1 MDTMEATP
9 SASYSVT
16 LRVEFPHRAGSLG
29 QILTAV
35 GDAGGIVGAVDI
47 IQIGGERSTRDVT
60 VNARD
65 SEHARQIA
73 DAIDALPEV
82 RVTDFSD
89 RTFLFHLGGKIEV
102 KSKTP
107 VRTRDD
113 LSMAYTPGVA
123 RVCRAIAED
132 PERAFNLTIKRN
144 TVAVVSD
151 GTAVLGLGDIGP
163 EAAMPVMEGKVML
176 FKEFAGVD
184 AFPICLDTKD
194 TDEIVEIVKG
204 MSPGFGGINLE
215 DISAP
220 RCFEIEER
228 LKEELEI
235 PVFHDDQHGTAVVAL
250 AALINSLKIVRKKE
264 MENLK
269 VVVNGIGASG
279 VACTKILL
287 SAGARNIIGCDSKG
301 IVHEGRE
308 DLNPTKRW
316 YAENTNPEGLT
327 GDLSEA
333 VVGADLFL
341 GLSVPGV
348 LTVEHLDS
356 MAEDPIVFA
365 MANPDPEIRP
375 EVARGKARVIATG
388 RSDYPNQ
395 INNTLCFPGIF
406 RGALDVRAREISE
419 EMKLAA
425 ARALAEVIP
434 EEDLSE
440 DYVIPSVFDERIV
453 PAMAEAVKEAARKS
467 EEARTHLEKVNSEEA
482 SPLP

>member
-1 MDTMEATP
+1 MDTMESTP

-16 LRVEFPHRAGSLG
+16 LRVEFPHQPGSLG
-29 QILTAV
+29 KILTAV
-35 GDAGGIVGAVDI
+35 GEVGGMVGAVDI
-47 IQIGGERSTRDVT
+47 VRIGGEQSTRDLT

-65 SEHARQIA
+65 PEHARQIA
-73 DAIDALPEV
+73 DTIDALPEV

-102 KSKTP
+102 RSKTP

-123 RVCRAIAED
+123 RVCRAIAEE

-194 TDEIVEIVKG
+194 TDEIVEMVKG

-250 AALINSLKIVRKKE
+250 AALMNSLKIVGKE
-264 MENLK
+264 MEDLK

-308 DLNPTKRW
+308 DLNTTKRW
-316 YAENTNPEGLT
+316 YAENTNSEGLT

-341 GLSVPGV
+341 GLSAPGV
-348 LTVEHLDS
+348 LTLEHLDS

-375 EVARGKARVIATG
+375 EIAKGKARVIATG

-434 EEDLSE
+434 ADELSE
-440 DYVIPSVFDERIV
+440 DYVIPSVFDERVV
-453 PAMAEAVKEAARKS
+453 PAMAEAVKEAARRS
-467 EEARTHLEKVNSEEA
+467 EEARTHLEKVDTEEA

>member
-1 MDTMEATP
+1 MDTMESAP

-16 LRVEFPHRAGSLG
+16 LRVEFPHRPGSLG
-29 QILTAV
+29 KILTAV
-35 GDAGGIVGAVDI
+35 GEAEGIVGAVDI
-47 IQIGGERSTRDVT
+47 VRIGGERSTRDIT
-60 VNARD
+60 ADARD
-65 SEHARQIA
+65 SQHGRQIA
-73 DAIDALPEV
+73 DAINALPEV
-82 RVTDFSD
+82 QVTDFSD

-102 KSKTP
+102 RSKTP

-123 RVCRAIAED
+123 RVCRAIAEE

-144 TVAVVSD
+144 NVAVVSD

-184 AFPICLDTKD
+184 AYPICLDTKD

-228 LKEELEI
+228 LKEELDI

-250 AALINSLKIVRKKE
+250 AALINSLKIVDKE

-287 SAGARNIIGCDSKG
+287 SAGQG
-301 IVHEGRE
+301 
-308 DLNPTKRW
+308 T
-316 YAENTNPEGLT
+316 
-327 GDLSEA
+327 
-333 VVGADLFL
+333 
-341 GLSVPGV
+341 
-348 LTVEHLDS
+348 
-356 MAEDPIVFA
+356 
-365 MANPDPEIRP
+365 
-375 EVARGKARVIATG
+375 
-388 RSDYPNQ
+388 
-395 INNTLCFPGIF
+395 
-406 RGALDVRAREISE
+406 
-419 EMKLAA
+419 
-425 ARALAEVIP
+425 
-434 EEDLSE
+434 
-440 DYVIPSVFDERIV
+440 
-453 PAMAEAVKEAARKS
+453 
-467 EEARTHLEKVNSEEA
+467 
-482 SPLP
+482 